1 MKLLG
6 LPQTMSPA
14 DLSEMIHSSISYAF
28 TVYNDD
34 AIVYAASAQGGPG
47 HPSPPEPRPVITPPL
62 PMPEPSLPPIGV
74 PTLPGEIGYKD
85 GPCFPTP
92 PTIGDPMFATLAIG
106 PAMVPAL
113 YLAGR
118 LMATYGRPSI
128 VPFAK
133 GSLALRLALAAGA
146 GELLDLLTPGFD
158 LPSPSDIPGALRE
171 VTRATWDIINTVVEL
186 PEDLFR
192 QFLSTG
198 RNGRMIPEDTEGHG
212 PIVKTW
218 RAPEP
223 DGVPFVLT
231 QQGWIGARRLNGT
244 WSWYKPKKPMVI
256 TPGIP
261 LDARQARKLALIYK
275 REKKK
280 AAKVFGLVER
290 KPKSSAK
297 NGMRVVRT
305 GHGDDVVVIN
315 D

>member
-1 MKLLG
+1 MAVLG
-6 LPQTMSPA
+6 LGPDVTFP
-14 DLSEMIHSSISYAF
+14 MIAASLAYAF
-28 TVYNDD
+28 DLYDGD
-34 AIVYAASAQGGPG
+34 HYLGSGSAQGGAAHPG
-47 HPSPPEPRPVITPPL
+47 PVVVD
-62 PMPEPSLPPIGV
+62 PINKPV
-74 PTLPGEIGYKD
+74 V
-85 GPCFPTP
+85 
-92 PTIGDPMFATLAIG
+92 GDPMPTHPITGTFGDPHFGT
-106 PAMVPAL
+106 AM
-113 YLAGR
+113 
-118 LMATYGRPSI
+118 TGRPIIDLNDPIMGAFLGLGVLPLMGLIGGMLLSLGRPL
-128 VPFAK
+128 VLPLAK
-133 GSLALRLALAAGA
+133 NSLVRKLAMAAGM
-146 GELLDLLTPGFD
+146 GELLDISTPSID
-158 LPSPSDIPGALRE
+158 LPSVSDIPGALATIPANTWE
-171 VTRATWDIINTVVEL
+171 VVNSIVDLPRDI
-186 PEDLFR
+186 FG
-192 QFLSTG
+192 QFFG
-198 RNGRMIPEDTEGHG
+198 FGGDAPRFVPEDTEGHG
-212 PIVKTW
+212 PIVKMW

-275 REKKK
+275 REKRK